1 MRDAGRLTGPS
12 MLADDRFKTL
22 AEAAAQLLAL
32 VDTSARYGQPISHA
46 AKGEARRRLN
56 AALHPDYHVDR
67 YGGLR
72 SGMPYVNDAEDE
84 HA

>member
-1 MRDAGRLTGPS
+1 MVTVDA
-12 MLADDRFKTL
+12 DRFAAL
-22 AEAAAQLLAL
+22 AAVASALFEL

-46 AKGEARRRLN
+46 AKGAARRRLN

-72 SGMPYVNDAEDE
+72 SGLPYVNDAEAA
-84 HA
+84 HG